1 MAKALKYFFEFSDI
15 DADDYKVEIWVEGF
29 AGTATELIAGGNPL
43 TRTYNKDVG
52 EKYLGGIVPSVISIE
67 AISNASFHAVDF
79 TGQNYGDAVAVVY
92 KNTVLQYNAIIV
104 PFEGSDSDLNDGIYS
119 VNLSAECG
127 LVNLKTIT
135 FLPSGTRKK
144 LLDVI
149 IECINNIPYVNSFG
163 YSVVDNVDLRDA
175 DLNKPYY
182 YESFIEDKFF
192 EGLSCYDVINSIIQ
206 QYGQFTFT
214 DGRWDIKNIAEIS
227 KVNSVKRTYSNA
239 GVLQASTTY
248 TRPDES
254 VTRIAGG
261 DFGLMFSQKSVTIEK
276 TKSISRSLNPNSG
289 FDNPTG
295 WTFEGFG
302 AAIFEIT
309 NGYLTNLGN
318 TLFNPEVDGSYAQSP
333 PTTYFPF
340 KSSFE
345 LTPKQELKIKFKSTK
360 GSFIKNLR
368 LQIIAV
374 QDLDANFYYLTNESS
389 WYRAVE
395 GVGTPI
401 YAANFK
407 DGVEEVI
414 PIPQVPF
421 LLPDTPP
428 VLSNVI
434 PVYGEFMPFPYLD
447 AVSNLPYKIY
457 VRVFRPERL
466 GDDIPA
472 GLPALDLTTQIDYIH
487 ITAEEINNNSLN
499 GFTKKFGVVSQKDRS
514 GDLTIKL
521 GVGYPSFPV
530 AYDSLFF
537 NGSTTKPITL
547 YNSLPIEEFIADSY
561 LSVLSQRQKFYQGTV
576 IANIEFGDLL
586 DIDGEKHRIHNYEY
600 NYKLKQ
606 ANIKTIGLGVN
617 ADTIE
622 ELPVYDSDVN
632 LDIDS
637 ILNQVDIDMNR
648 KYGDNLNLKF
658 VDKNIQINTL
668 ADGQKSLSL
677 RQDFR
682 ISRLYSTDV
691 FLRTASDGSIQDVA
705 EDTEGNFTLIKP
717 AKDGTYALLEDIED
731 LAWLQEGN
739 TATVATK
746 KLGTLDNFDFNIIR
760 NNINIGQIK
769 STGLDLLDNRLDV
782 GAVQFNV
789 ATAQTVG
796 VAKTIWNDTFG
807 TLEFGLKG
815 GNVNYRLGQS
825 SIVYVKSADNA
836 GLTKGTVVYT
846 AGSDGTN
853 KTVRLAQANAEST
866 SSKTFGIIAETVTGG
881 GKAFCI
887 TFGNIEGINTS
898 AFAEGATIYLSPT
911 VAGGMTTTKP
921 SAPNHMVVVGFCL
934 RSHATLGVI
943 FVKVQN
949 GFELDEIHD
958 VAIGTLANNNLLAYE
973 SSTSLW
979 KNKTYAELGLS
990 SGTGTTN
997 FVTKWS
1003 NATGGLINSQIFD
1016 NGVNVGI
1023 GTPSPTQKLEIH
1035 GGNDVGISIFNTNAN
1050 FWDITN
1056 GLNGTLNFIRGRSN
1070 NFMQINQFGNVGIGT
1085 TTITQKLDVA
1095 GGARFT
1101 NDVIIGGGAVGGNSL
1116 LVTKN
1121 ITGGVDASGIRSSGQ
1136 IQSDVTNSAF
1146 MFRAVVNQANF
1157 ALPTLIVYESNIGTI
1172 SGTGTNFVNYR
1183 AAATSAG
1190 FTNVYGFQG
1199 TIASGNNRWNLFMVG
1214 TAPNHMAGSL
1224 GIGTTALAG
1233 HGIRNSKTITGGASG
1248 FSYANYSDGQIQSD
1262 VTGAAWYFRSFANT
1276 QPTAFTL
1283 PEIRH
1288 FDATQGTIGAGSS
1301 VTVQTAFLAGSTL
1314 VGASFANY
1322 GFRGNI
1328 PAGTGR
1334 WNAFMDGTAQN
1345 YFRGNV
1351 GIGINKTV
1359 PAVELDVAGTIATT
1373 NFRMTSGAAA
1383 GRVLQSDANGNAS
1396 WVTLNT
1402 SGYLGTWNAN
1412 TNTPTIA
1419 DGTGVAGQFYIVTV
1433 AGTWNGLTFAVG
1445 DEVYYNGTIWQRI
1458 PSSFTLPVATAS
1470 ILGGV
1475 KISTGLSINGTGDLS
1490 VAYGVTST
1498 TAAVGDHAHTF
1509 GGDVSGSGGTGTI
1522 ALTLATVNSNV
1533 GQFTKVTVNAK
1544 GLVTA
1549 ATNLIA
1555 SDIPTLNQNTTGSAG
1570 LLATAR
1576 NIAMTGDGT
1585 WSVTFN
1591 GSADVSGALT
1601 LADVVTAG
1609 TYRSVTIN
1617 AKGLVIA
1624 GTNPTT
1630 VSGYGI
1636 TDFYAQ
1642 IVSGFVTGENS
1653 SVLNTDSLEVA
1664 LEKLQGQI
1672 NARISGNQTITLS
1685 GIVTGSGTTAI
1696 TTAIADAALSI
1707 AKTSGLQT
1715 ALDSKQA
1722 TLSGTGLVLS
1732 TAGTITYVTNNSA
1745 NWNTAF
1751 GWGNHASAGYLLAST
1766 ASTTYQPLDADL
1778 TSIAGLAGTSG
1789 ILRKTAANT
1798 WSLDTN
1804 SYLTANQSISITG
1817 DATGS
1822 GTTSIALTL
1831 ANVATAGTYRSV
1843 TINAKGLVTSGTN
1856 PTTISGYGIT
1866 DAYTKTESDG
1876 RYQGLDADL
1885 TAIGALTGTNGIL
1898 RKTAANTWSLDT
1910 NTFVHSG
1917 NLIDFRATTTQLGFV
1932 AVGTTME
1939 INGFGVINQK
1949 SGLVTIGTYRSV
1961 TVDTYG
1967 RVTAGTNPTTLA
1979 GYAITD
1985 AYTKTESDERF
1996 VLTSVL
2002 YSNPSWITSLAWSKL
2017 TGVPATFAPSAHT
2030 HAATD
2035 IVSGVI
2041 ATARLASGTA
2051 SASTYLRGDQTWA
2064 TLPTGGITALT
2075 GDVTAS
2081 GSGSV
2086 AATLA
2091 TVTQANTGDFRKITI
2106 DTKGRVTGNTAVVVS
2121 DLTALLG
2128 TTRYLP
2134 YNTGVANFVTKWSNT
2149 SGGISNSQIFDN
2161 GTNIGIGNSVP
2172 DTKLHLTGNL
2182 KIDGGTGYMLMG
2194 NVAGAYWIDVP
2205 STSLNL
2211 YGTTVISKNNHNFE
2225 FKIGLNGNYGT
2236 AGQVLTSQ
2244 GSSAN
2249 PTWTTIS
2256 GGTLA
2261 STQIGFGSLTN
2272 VLSGSAG
2279 FTWKDN
2285 RYISITASSSNFNI
2299 GASGGL
2305 GFIESVNGNLELQAR
2320 GSFGVLVSDGY
2331 FRVNELGGAG
2341 LQMVTVDNDG
2351 LFGKQAIPSGGIGN
2365 IDQVLAAG
2373 STSFEKTFNLQNSE
2387 TNPYL
2392 HFKNNSGTLKGNII
2406 HLLDVLSFNSTTGNK
2421 LQLKAG
2427 SDLDL
2432 LGNNINV
2439 GYPYSNGFVNING
2452 TPFKLAYSDFWAE
2465 PYTPALGDK
2474 VLFSYDTSK
2483 NAFVMQKVQVY
2494 TSPIDSRNYLVI

>member
-1 MAKALKYFFEFSDI
+1 MAKVLKYFFEFSDI

-227 KVNSVKRTYSNA
+227 KVNSLKRTYSNA
-239 GVLQASTTY
+239 GVLQASTAY
-248 TRPDES
+248 NRPDES
-254 VTRIAGG
+254 VTRTAGG

-276 TKSISRSLNPNSG
+276 TKSISRSLNANANFENTS
-289 FDNPTG
+289 G
-295 WTFEGFG
+295 WTFEGL
-302 AAIFEIT
+302 APLLFEIT
-309 NGYLTNLGN
+309 NGYLTNKGN
-318 TLFNPEVDGSYAQSP
+318 TWFTQPSNLPDSSYVQSP
-333 PTTYFPF
+333 ATTYFPF

-345 LTPKQELKIKFKSTK
+345 ITPKQEIKIKFKSTK

-374 QDLDANFYYLTNESS
+374 QDLDVNFYYLTNEGS
-389 WYRAVE
+389 WYRPVE

-421 LLPDTPP
+421 LLPDTPHI
-428 VLSNVI
+428 LSNVI
-434 PVYGEFMPFPYLD
+434 SPYGEFMPFPYLD
-447 AVSNLPYKIY
+447 AVSDLPYKIY
-457 VRVFRPERL
+457 VRVFMPERL
-466 GDDIPA
+466 GDNFPA
-472 GLPALDLTTQIDYIH
+472 GLPVLDLTTQIDYIN
-487 ITAEEINNNSLN
+487 IVVEDVNNNALN
-499 GFTKKFGVVSQKDRS
+499 GFTKKFGVSTQKDRS

-530 AYDSLFF
+530 SYDSLFF

-547 YNSLPIEEFIADSY
+547 YNSLPIEYFIADSY

-622 ELPVYDSDVN
+622 ELPVYESDVN

-682 ISRLYSTDV
+682 ISRLYSDDV

-760 NNINIGQIK
+760 NNVNIGQIK

-846 AGSDGTN
+846 AGSDGIN

-881 GKAFCI
+881 EKAFCI

-898 AFAEGATIYLSPT
+898 ALTEGATVYLSPT

-934 RSHATLGVI
+934 RSHATQGVI

-979 KNKTYAELGLS
+979 KNKTFTELGLA
-990 SGTGTTN
+990 SGTGTLN
-997 FVTKWS
+997 YVPKWS
-1003 NATGGLINSQIFD
+1003 NATGGLTNSLIFD
-1016 NGVNVGI
+1016 NGTNVGIGNILPTYKLDITGTLHSTGNAIFDSNVGI
-1023 GTPSPTQKLEIH
+1023 GTISPATKLHVVGQVSASLGSLANPAYSFVGDLNTGLYSPSADALALVT
-1035 GGNDVGISIFNTNAN
+1035 GGIERLRIDSIGRVGFGVASF
-1050 FWDITN
+1050 
-1056 GLNGTLNFIRGRSN
+1056 GTSNIR
-1070 NFMQINQFGNVGIGT
+1070 INRA
-1085 TTITQKLDVA
+1085 LS
-1095 GGARFT
+1095 
-1101 NDVIIGGGAVGGNSL
+1101 GGGSIMFSINND
-1116 LVTKN
+1116 T
-1121 ITGGVDASGIRSSGQ
+1121 Q
-1136 IQSDVTNSAF
+1136 IQSEVTFSA
-1146 MFRAVVNQANF
+1146 
-1157 ALPTLIVYESNIGTI
+1157 
-1172 SGTGTNFVNYR
+1172 
-1183 AAATSAG
+1183 
-1190 FTNVYGFQG
+1190 
-1199 TIASGNNRWNLFMVG
+1199 
-1214 TAPNHMAGSL
+1214 
-1224 GIGTTALAG
+1224 
-1233 HGIRNSKTITGGASG
+1233 
-1248 FSYANYSDGQIQSD
+1248 SYY
-1262 VTGAAWYFRSFANT
+1262 RSFAST
-1276 QPTAFTL
+1276 QAASFTVGTL
-1283 PEIRH
+1283 LH
-1288 FDATQGTIGAGSS
+1288 FQASQGTFNSPS
-1301 VTVQTAFLAGSTL
+1301 TVTVQTGYSVDNSL
-1314 VGASFANY
+1314 VGAVTNY
-1322 GFRGNI
+1322 GFRGAI
-1328 PAGTGR
+1328 PSGSNR
-1334 WNAFMDGTAQN
+1334 WNIFMDGTAQN

-1351 GIGINKTV
+1351 GIGVSKTV

-1373 NFRMTSGAAA
+1373 NFRMTSGAAV
-1383 GRVLQSDANGNAS
+1383 GRVLQSDASGNAS

-1419 DGTGVAGQFYIVTV
+1419 DGTGTAGQFYIVTV
-1433 AGTWNGLTFAVG
+1433 AGTWNSLTFAVG
-1445 DEVYYNGTIWQRI
+1445 DQVYYNGTVWQRI

-1470 ILGGV
+1470 VLGGV
-1475 KISTGLSINGTGDLS
+1475 KISTGLTINAGGDLS
-1490 VAYGVTST
+1490 VSYGTTST
-1498 TAAVGDHAHTF
+1498 TSATGDHTHTF
-1509 GGDVSGSGGTGTI
+1509 GGDLTGTGGTGTI

-1533 GQFTKVTVNAK
+1533 GQFTKVTVNSK

-1549 ATNLIA
+1549 AE
-1555 SDIPTLNQNTTGSAG
+1555 
-1570 LLATAR
+1570 
-1576 NIAMTGDGT
+1576 
-1585 WSVTFN
+1585 
-1591 GSADVSGALT
+1591 
-1601 LADVVTAG
+1601 
-1609 TYRSVTIN
+1609 
-1617 AKGLVIA
+1617 
-1624 GTNPTT
+1624 NPTT
-1630 VSGYGI
+1630 LAGYGI
-1636 TDFYAQ
+1636 TDVYTKAESDASY
-1642 IVSGFVTGENS
+1642 VS
-1653 SVLNTDSLEVA
+1653 L
-1664 LEKLQGQI
+1664 
-1672 NARISGNQTITLS
+1672 
-1685 GIVTGSGTTAI
+1685 TGSYSNPTWI
-1696 TTAIADAALSI
+1696 
-1707 AKTSGLQT
+1707 T
-1715 ALDSKQA
+1715 ALAYSKLTGVPTTFAPSAHTLDSHSNVTISSNLAGEVLKWDGTA
-1722 TLSGTGLVLS
+1722 WVNNTLAEAGIQSTLGGTGLVLS
-1732 TAGTITYVTNNSA
+1732 TSGVITYITDNST

-1751 GWGNHASAGYLLAST
+1751 TDRNKWDGGATGLVAATGRASLGLVIGTDVQAY
-1766 ASTTYQPLDADL
+1766 DADL
-1778 TSIAGLAGTSG
+1778 QAIAGLAGTSG

-1798 WSLDTN
+1798 WSLDTTSYFTTPTVLTTNYVSKWGGSAFAN
-1804 SYLTANQSISITG
+1804 SQIFDNGTSVGIAIASPSSTSKLHVNNAVGNSVRFQNTYFSNSVESSTGFARGGIFNNAEYIDEAGAKVWKIRNIGANDAAGMLFGNSGTLNFITVPNTGIVDKSLTHDQLLSNARLTILSTGLVGINTTTPAYTLDVSGNIRTTNLLITSGATSGSFLKCNNVNGTSVWSLITTSDISNLSSWAGSTSITTLGTITAGTWNGTAIATTRGGTGLSAIGTANQLLRVNAGATALEYFTPTFISGNQTISITG

-1831 ANVATAGTYRSV
+1831 ANSGVTA
-1843 TINAKGLVTSGTN
+1843 N
-1856 PTTISGYGIT
+1856 
-1866 DAYTKTESDG
+1866 
-1876 RYQGLDADL
+1876 
-1885 TAIGALTGTNGIL
+1885 
-1898 RKTAANTWSLDT
+1898 
-1910 NTFVHSG
+1910 
-1917 NLIDFRATTTQLGFV
+1917 
-1932 AVGTTME
+1932 
-1939 INGFGVINQK
+1939 
-1949 SGLVTIGTYRSV
+1949 TYRSV
-1961 TVDTYG
+1961 TVNAKG
-1967 RVTAGTNPTTLA
+1967 LITAGTNPTTLA

-1985 AYTKTESDERF
+1985 AYTKTESDGRF
-1996 VLTSVL
+1996 VALAGSYV
-2002 YSNPSWITSLAWSKL
+2002 NPSWISSLAWTKL
-2017 TGVPATFAPSAHT
+2017 TGVPTTFAPSAHT
-2030 HAATD
+2030 HAAAD

-2041 ATARLASGTA
+2041 AQARLGSSTA
-2051 SASTYLRGDQTWA
+2051 SATTFLRGDQTWA
-2064 TLPTGGITALT
+2064 TLPAPTLT
-2075 GDVTAS
+2075 STRIGF
-2081 GSGSV
+2081 GSGSNLL
-2086 AATLA
+2086 TSS
-2091 TVTQANTGDFRKITI
+2091 ANFAFEDDRIISIKNGTTSKMEIARYVGLNNY
-2106 DTKGRVTGNTAVVVS
+2106 GLYVHGGNLELQVISGGGSVVS
-2121 DLTALLG
+2121 QSNHSFQGRILL
-2128 TTRYLP
+2128 
-2134 YNTGVANFVTKWSNT
+2134 N
-2149 SGGISNSQIFDN
+2149 
-2161 GTNIGIGNSVP
+2161 
-2172 DTKLHLTGNL
+2172 NL
-2182 KIDGGTGYMLMG
+2182 
-2194 NVAGAYWIDVP
+2194 A
-2205 STSLNL
+2205 
-2211 YGTTVISKNNHNFE
+2211 
-2225 FKIGLNGNYGT
+2225 GT

-2244 GSSAN
+2244 GSGAN

-2256 GGTLA
+2256 GGTQDLDD
-2261 STQIGFGSLTN
+2261 
-2272 VLSGSAG
+2272 VLGVG
-2279 FTWKDN
+2279 NT
-2285 RYISITASSSNFNI
+2285 SNKNI
-2299 GASGGL
+2299 ILNSGGYVSADKFQFS
-2305 GFIESVNGNLELQAR
+2305 GESWNIYKR
-2320 GSFGVLVSDGY
+2320 YD
-2331 FRVNELGGAG
+2331 GGAG
-2341 LQMVTVDNDG
+2341 TGIAVSTLSGIGTRMVVADASGVLST
-2351 LFGKQAIPSGGIGN
+2351 QAIPSGGIGT

-2373 STSFEKTFNLQNSE
+2373 NTAFDKNLVIKNGGVFFTSQNNQSIGNLAGVSKLDGSAESIRLTAASNVSMDFYAGILNLVSASINIGPTSTSL
-2387 TNPYL
+2387 
-2392 HFKNNSGTLKGNII
+2392 
-2406 HLLDVLSFNSTTGNK
+2406 
-2421 LQLKAG
+2421 
-2427 SDLDL
+2427 
-2432 LGNNINV
+2432 
-2439 GYPYSNGFVNING
+2439 VNISG
-2452 TPFKLAYSDFWAE
+2452 TPFKLALSDFAGGI
-2465 PYTPALGDK
+2465 YTPANGDK
-2474 VLFSYDTSK
+2474 ILITYDESK
-2483 NAFVMQKVQVY
+2483 SAFVLQKINILL
-2494 TSPIDSRNYLVI
+2494 SGGISYLTL

>member
-135 FLPSGTRKK
+135 FLPTGTRKK

-239 GVLQASTTY
+239 GVLQSSTTY

-295 WTFEGFG
+295 WTFEGL
-302 AAIFEIT
+302 APLLFEIT
-309 NGYLTNLGN
+309 NGYLTNKGN
-318 TLFNPEVDGSYAQSP
+318 TWFTEPSNLPDSSYVQSP

-345 LTPKQELKIKFKSTK
+345 LTPKQEIKIKFKSTK

-374 QDLDANFYYLTNESS
+374 QDLDVNFYYLTNEGS
-389 WYRAVE
+389 WYRALA
-395 GVGTPI
+395 GVNTPI
-401 YAANFK
+401 YAADFK
-407 DGVEEVI
+407 DNVEEVI
-414 PIPQVPF
+414 TVPQVPF

-434 PVYGEFMPFPYLD
+434 PVYGEFMPYPYLN
-447 AVSNLPYKIY
+447 AVSDLPYKIY
-457 VRVFRPERL
+457 VRVFMPERL
-466 GDDIPA
+466 GDDFPTGA
-472 GLPALDLTTQIDYIH
+472 TALDLTTQIDYID

-499 GFTKKFGVVSQKDRS
+499 GFTKKFGVSTQKDRS

-760 NNINIGQIK
+760 NNVNIGQIK

-782 GAVQFNV
+782 GAVQYNV

-815 GNVNYRLGQS
+815 GNINYRLGQS

-846 AGSDGTN
+846 AGSDGIN

-881 GKAFCI
+881 EKAFCT
-887 TFGNIEGINTS
+887 TFGNLEGINTS

-921 SAPNHMVVVGFCL
+921 SAPNHVVVVGFCL
-934 RSHATLGVI
+934 RSHATQGVI

-973 SSTSLW
+973 AGTSLW
-979 KNKTYAELGLS
+979 KNKTFAELGIV

-1003 NATGGLINSQIFD
+1003 NATGGLTNSQIFD

-1023 GTPSPTQKLEIH
+1023 GTIAPTAKLHIKGDSFGYTATGTSSVRSVLISNINDAYGLH
-1035 GGNDVGISIFNTNAN
+1035 IGASGDGNSWLQAGRADNTTKYNL
-1050 FWDITN
+1050 ILQHE
-1056 GLNGTLNFIRGRSN
+1056 G
-1070 NFMQINQFGNVGIGT
+1070 GNVGIGT
-1085 TTITQKLDVA
+1085 TNPSDKLSLIHNSSIGLNASVPTDVSRLNWRYQGLVYSWIERVHSDGAMAFGVQSAERMRIASNGNVGIGTPNPSATLHVVRNGAETLRLQRSSGTNFRIATYLDAVGTQMYSTTSADNAYNPIRINGSYIALNSDTGGNVGIGTASTSQLLHLRKDSASEVSASSIQSSTLAGMLISNLNVSANIGASIAFQLGGTGTAWASIAAIRPNANNSHLSFYTELDDVFSEKVRILNNGNVGINTIDPTQKLDVN
-1095 GGARFT
+1095 GTSRTTNLMITNGA
-1101 NDVIIGGGAVGGNSL
+1101 AVGKVWQCNNANGAGEWVTPLASERYIGEWAANSG
-1116 LVTKN
+1116 VAPSASPT
-1121 ITGGVDASGIRSSGQ
+1121 TGDYY
-1136 IQSDVTNSAF
+1136 
-1146 MFRAVVNQANF
+1146 VVNTA
-1157 ALPTLIVYESNIGTI
+1157 GTYLGI
-1172 SGTGTNFVNYR
+1172 TY
-1183 AAATSAG
+1183 AAG
-1190 FTNVYGFQG
+1190 DEIY
-1199 TIASGNNRWNLFMVG
+1199 WNG
-1214 TAPNHMAGSL
+1214 TAWL
-1224 GIGTTALAG
+1224 
-1233 HGIRNSKTITGGASG
+1233 K
-1248 FSYANYSDGQIQSD
+1248 
-1262 VTGAAWYFRSFANT
+1262 RSNFL
-1276 QPTAFTL
+1276 TL
-1283 PEIRH
+1283 PI
-1288 FDATQGTIGAGSS
+1288 
-1301 VTVQTAFLAGSTL
+1301 
-1314 VGASFANY
+1314 
-1322 GFRGNI
+1322 
-1328 PAGTGR
+1328 
-1334 WNAFMDGTAQN
+1334 
-1345 YFRGNV
+1345 
-1351 GIGINKTV
+1351 
-1359 PAVELDVAGTIATT
+1359 
-1373 NFRMTSGAAA
+1373 
-1383 GRVLQSDANGNAS
+1383 
-1396 WVTLNT
+1396 
-1402 SGYLGTWNAN
+1402 
-1412 TNTPTIA
+1412 
-1419 DGTGVAGQFYIVTV
+1419 
-1433 AGTWNGLTFAVG
+1433 
-1445 DEVYYNGTIWQRI
+1445 
-1458 PSSFTLPVATAS
+1458 ATAS
-1470 ILGGV
+1470 VLGGI
-1475 KISTGLSINGTGDLS
+1475 KIGTGLSIDGSGVVS
-1490 VAYGVTST
+1490 VASSPILT
-1498 TAAVGDHAHTF
+1498 TAR
-1509 GGDVSGSGGTGTI
+1509 TI
-1522 ALTLATVNSNV
+1522 
-1533 GQFTKVTVNAK
+1533 
-1544 GLVTA
+1544 
-1549 ATNLIA
+1549 
-1555 SDIPTLNQNTTGSAG
+1555 SA
-1570 LLATAR
+1570 
-1576 NIAMTGDGT
+1576 TGDGT
-1585 WSVTFN
+1585 WSVSFN
-1591 GSADVSGALT
+1591 GSADVSGALA
-1601 LADVVTAG
+1601 LA
-1609 TYRSVTIN
+1609 TIADSGVGSFLKITRN
-1617 AKGLVIA
+1617 TKGLVT
-1624 GTNPTT
+1624 GTQA
-1630 VSGYGI
+1630 VVQADIVGLLGAASI
-1636 TDFYAQ
+1636 TNAM
-1642 IVSGFVTGENS
+1642 
-1653 SVLNTDSLEVA
+1653 LTDS
-1664 LEKLQGQI
+1664 G
-1672 NARISGNQTITLS
+1672 
-1685 GIVTGSGTTAI
+1685 
-1696 TTAIADAALSI
+1696 
-1707 AKTSGLQT
+1707 
-1715 ALDSKQA
+1715 
-1722 TLSGTGLVLS
+1722 
-1732 TAGTITYVTNNSA
+1732 
-1745 NWNTAF
+1745 
-1751 GWGNHASAGYLLAST
+1751 
-1766 ASTTYQPLDADL
+1766 
-1778 TSIAGLAGTSG
+1778 
-1789 ILRKTAANT
+1789 
-1798 WSLDTN
+1798 
-1804 SYLTANQSISITG
+1804 
-1817 DATGS
+1817 
-1822 GTTSIALTL
+1822 
-1831 ANVATAGTYRSV
+1831 ATAGTYRSV
-1843 TINAKGLVTSGTN
+1843 TVNAKGL
-1856 PTTISGYGIT
+1856 
-1866 DAYTKTESDG
+1866 
-1876 RYQGLDADL
+1876 
-1885 TAIGALTGTNGIL
+1885 
-1898 RKTAANTWSLDT
+1898 
-1910 NTFVHSG
+1910 
-1917 NLIDFRATTTQLGFV
+1917 
-1932 AVGTTME
+1932 
-1939 INGFGVINQK
+1939 
-1949 SGLVTIGTYRSV
+1949 
-1961 TVDTYG
+1961 
-1967 RVTAGTNPTTLA
+1967 VTAGTNPTTLA
-1979 GYAITD
+1979 GYGITD
-1985 AYTKTESDERF
+1985 VYTKTESDNTFHKTADTTAATLEIPYVNVLSATRKQLVTSGIKIKLEAAFGDGTLAQNLGLEVQGRINIVYDSNNAVYLGKDAGKLDINTNSRNTIVGHFGLDASETTNTNAGLGYEVLSNLISGSGNVALGAFAGRNADRTLPLTISTDGIFIGRNSRPLADSSLNEIVIGANLRGKGNNTVAIGDSSITYNYFNGNLDYTGLLSISGVTGTSGQFLKRGASNNVWASIGHADISDLSTFTGFDTRYFTETESDARF
-1996 VLTSVL
+1996 VALAGSYV
-2002 YSNPSWITSLAWSKL
+2002 NPTWISSLAWTKI
-2017 TGVPATFAPSAHT
+2017 TGVPTTFAPSAHT
-2030 HAATD
+2030 HAAAD

-2041 ATARLASGTA
+2041 ATARLAESGTA
-2051 SASTYLRGDQTWA
+2051 SATTFLRGDQTWA
-2064 TLPTGGITALT
+2064 TLPAPTLT
-2075 GDVTAS
+2075 STRIGF
-2081 GSGSV
+2081 GSGSN
-2086 AATLA
+2086 L
-2091 TVTQANTGDFRKITI
+2091 
-2106 DTKGRVTGNTAVVVS
+2106 
-2121 DLTALLG
+2121 LTSS
-2128 TTRYLP
+2128 
-2134 YNTGVANFVTKWSNT
+2134 ANFVFEDDRVIAIKEGTTSKMEVARYVGSSNYGLYVT
-2149 SGGISNSQIFDN
+2149 GGNLELQS
-2161 GTNIGIGNSVP
+2161 
-2172 DTKLHLTGNL
+2172 LTG
-2182 KIDGGTGYMLMG
+2182 G
-2194 NVAGAYWIDVP
+2194 
-2205 STSLNL
+2205 
-2211 YGTTVISKNNHNFE
+2211 TVISKSNHNFQGS
-2225 FKIGLNGNYGT
+2225 ILLNNLPGT

-2244 GSSAN
+2244 GSGAN
-2249 PTWTTIS
+2249 PTWTTVS
-2256 GGTLA
+2256 GGTQDLDDVLGVGNTA
-2261 STQIGFGSLTN
+2261 INKQIILNGTNSVLDSAAIMFYRNGVEKGKLYYDNQFLTLDRLRLTSTSKIQILSEDSVGLYGTSTIIGSLSGTGTRMVVADASG
-2272 VLSGSAG
+2272 VLS
-2279 FTWKDN
+2279 T
-2285 RYISITASSSNFNI
+2285 
-2299 GASGGL
+2299 
-2305 GFIESVNGNLELQAR
+2305 
-2320 GSFGVLVSDGY
+2320 
-2331 FRVNELGGAG
+2331 
-2341 LQMVTVDNDG
+2341 
-2351 LFGKQAIPSGGIGN
+2351 QAIPSGGIGT

-2373 STSFEKTFNLQNSE
+2373 NTSINKSFNMQNGGLFFNSQNGSLVGGISGSSFLDGSPASLSISTATNIMMQITAGSFNVISENVIIGNPNTTGLINLQ
-2387 TNPYL
+2387 
-2392 HFKNNSGTLKGNII
+2392 
-2406 HLLDVLSFNSTTGNK
+2406 
-2421 LQLKAG
+2421 
-2427 SDLDL
+2427 
-2432 LGNNINV
+2432 
-2439 GYPYSNGFVNING
+2439 G
-2452 TPFKLAYSDFWAE
+2452 TPFNFNENAQNLGMGENGNQWGWNFIQSSPQPGDRIIFFWDG
-2465 PYTPALGDK
+2465 TR
-2474 VLFSYDTSK
+2474 
-2483 NAFVMQKVQVY
+2483 FVMSHVHTY
-2494 TSPIDSRNYLVI
+2494 TSGGKTYLTID

>member
-127 LVNLKTIT
+127 LVNLKTII

-239 GVLQASTTY
+239 GVLQSSTTY

-276 TKSISRSLNPNSG
+276 AKSISRSLNPNSG

-295 WTFEGFG
+295 WTFEGL
-302 AAIFEIT
+302 APLLFEIT
-309 NGYLTNLGN
+309 NGYLTNKGN
-318 TLFNPEVDGSYAQSP
+318 TWFTEPSNLPDSSYVQSP

-345 LTPKQELKIKFKSTK
+345 LTPKQEIKIKFKSTK

-374 QDLDANFYYLTNESS
+374 QDLDVNFYYLTNEGS
-389 WYRAVE
+389 WYRAVS
-395 GVGTPI
+395 GVNTPI
-401 YAANFK
+401 YAADFK

-414 PIPQVPF
+414 TVPQVPF

-434 PVYGEFMPFPYLD
+434 PVYGEFMPYPYLN
-447 AVSNLPYKIY
+447 AVSDLPYKIY
-457 VRVFRPERL
+457 VRVFMPERL
-466 GDDIPA
+466 GDDFPTGA
-472 GLPALDLTTQIDYIH
+472 TALDLTTQIDYIH
-487 ITAEEINNNSLN
+487 ITAEEINNDSLN

-760 NNINIGQIK
+760 NNVNIGQIK

-782 GAVQFNV
+782 GAVQYNV

-846 AGSDGTN
+846 AGSDGIN

-866 SSKTFGIIAETVTGG
+866 SSKTFGIIAETVSGG
-881 GKAFCI
+881 EKAFCT
-887 TFGNIEGINTS
+887 TFGNLEGINTS

-911 VAGGMTTTKP
+911 VAGGLTTTKP

-934 RSHATLGVI
+934 RSHATQGVI

-979 KNKTYAELGLS
+979 KNKTFAELGIAA
-990 SGTGTTN
+990 GTGTTN

-1003 NATGGLINSQIFD
+1003 NATGGLTNSQIFD

-1023 GTPSPTQKLEIH
+1023 GTPSPIAKLHILSSSSTIATIESSASQAFFGLKAVS
-1035 GGNDVGISIFNTNAN
+1035 GGVVYFGNNNSGDFTIQTAGSGYSDKFY
-1050 FWDITN
+1050 IT
-1056 GLNGTLNFIRGRSN
+1056 SA
-1070 NFMQINQFGNVGIGT
+1070 GNVGIGT
-1085 TTITQKLDVA
+1085 PDPTQRLDVN
-1095 GGARFT
+1095 GTSRTTNLMITNGA
-1101 NDVIIGGGAVGGNSL
+1101 AVGKVWQCNNVNGAGEWVTPLSSERYIGEWAANSG
-1116 LVTKN
+1116 VAPSASPT
-1121 ITGGVDASGIRSSGQ
+1121 TGDYY
-1136 IQSDVTNSAF
+1136 
-1146 MFRAVVNQANF
+1146 VVNTA
-1157 ALPTLIVYESNIGTI
+1157 GTYLGI
-1172 SGTGTNFVNYR
+1172 TY
-1183 AAATSAG
+1183 AAG
-1190 FTNVYGFQG
+1190 DEIY
-1199 TIASGNNRWNLFMVG
+1199 WNG
-1214 TAPNHMAGSL
+1214 TAWL
-1224 GIGTTALAG
+1224 
-1233 HGIRNSKTITGGASG
+1233 K
-1248 FSYANYSDGQIQSD
+1248 
-1262 VTGAAWYFRSFANT
+1262 RSNFL
-1276 QPTAFTL
+1276 TL
-1283 PEIRH
+1283 PI
-1288 FDATQGTIGAGSS
+1288 
-1301 VTVQTAFLAGSTL
+1301 
-1314 VGASFANY
+1314 
-1322 GFRGNI
+1322 
-1328 PAGTGR
+1328 
-1334 WNAFMDGTAQN
+1334 
-1345 YFRGNV
+1345 
-1351 GIGINKTV
+1351 
-1359 PAVELDVAGTIATT
+1359 
-1373 NFRMTSGAAA
+1373 
-1383 GRVLQSDANGNAS
+1383 
-1396 WVTLNT
+1396 
-1402 SGYLGTWNAN
+1402 
-1412 TNTPTIA
+1412 
-1419 DGTGVAGQFYIVTV
+1419 
-1433 AGTWNGLTFAVG
+1433 
-1445 DEVYYNGTIWQRI
+1445 
-1458 PSSFTLPVATAS
+1458 ATAS
-1470 ILGGV
+1470 ILGGIKV
-1475 KISTGLSINGTGDLS
+1475 GTGLSIDGSGVVS
-1490 VAYGVTST
+1490 VAS
-1498 TAAVGDHAHTF
+1498 
-1509 GGDVSGSGGTGTI
+1509 
-1522 ALTLATVNSNV
+1522 
-1533 GQFTKVTVNAK
+1533 
-1544 GLVTA
+1544 
-1549 ATNLIA
+1549 
-1555 SDIPTLNQNTTGSAG
+1555 
-1570 LLATAR
+1570 LATAR
-1576 NIAMTGDGT
+1576 TISATGDGT
-1585 WSVTFN
+1585 WSVSFN
-1591 GSADVSGALT
+1591 GGADVSGALT
-1601 LADVVTAG
+1601 LANVATAG

-1617 AKGLVIA
+1617 AKGLVTA

-1636 TDFYAQ
+1636 TDFFAQ
-1642 IVSGFVTGENS
+1642 IVSGFVTGANS
-1653 SVLNTDSLEVA
+1653 TVLNTDSLEVA

-1685 GIVTGSGTTAI
+1685 GIITGSGTTAI
-1696 TTAIADAALSI
+1696 TTAIADGALSI

-1715 ALDSKQA
+1715 ALDGKLTIPTVLTTNFVSKWGGSAFANSQIFDNGTNVGVGTVSPANKLHILSSSSTIATIESSASQA
-1722 TLSGTGLVLS
+1722 FFGLKAVSGGVVYFGNNNSGDFTIQTAGSGYSDKLYITSSGNVGIGTSSPSTRLTVAGTVSINTAVQSLVMNSASGVYSTYQHNGTSIGDIGTSNQAFSGGLTADFGITSRAGKLALGTGSVVRMVID
-1732 TAGTITYVTNNSA
+1732 TAGKIGINNLEPTYTLDVLGTTRTTNLLITSGATSGNFLKCNNV
-1745 NWNTAF
+1745 N
-1751 GWGNHASAGYLLAST
+1751 
-1766 ASTTYQPLDADL
+1766 
-1778 TSIAGLAGTSG
+1778 GTSV
-1789 ILRKTAANT
+1789 
-1798 WSLDTN
+1798 WS
-1804 SYLTANQSISITG
+1804 SV
-1817 DATGS
+1817 
-1822 GTTSIALTL
+1822 TTSDI
-1831 ANVATAGTYRSV
+1831 
-1843 TINAKGLVTSGTN
+1843 TN
-1856 PTTISGYGIT
+1856 LSSFTGFDSRYFTE
-1866 DAYTKTESDG
+1866 TESDA
-1876 RYQGLDADL
+1876 R
-1885 TAIGALTGTNGIL
+1885 
-1898 RKTAANTWSLDT
+1898 
-1910 NTFVHSG
+1910 
-1917 NLIDFRATTTQLGFV
+1917 FV
-1932 AVGTTME
+1932 A
-1939 INGFGVINQK
+1939 
-1949 SGLVTIGTYRSV
+1949 
-1961 TVDTYG
+1961 
-1967 RVTAGTNPTTLA
+1967 LA
-1979 GYAITD
+1979 GNY
-1985 AYTKTESDERF
+1985 
-1996 VLTSVL
+1996 V
-2002 YSNPSWITSLAWSKL
+2002 NPSWITSLAWTKL
-2017 TGVPATFAPSAHT
+2017 TGVPTTFAPSAHT
-2030 HAATD
+2030 HAAVD

-2041 ATARLASGTA
+2041 ATARLAESGTA
-2051 SASTYLRGDQTWA
+2051 SATTFLRGDQTWA
-2064 TLPTGGITALT
+2064 TLPAPTLT
-2075 GDVTAS
+2075 STRIGF
-2081 GSGSV
+2081 GSGSN
-2086 AATLA
+2086 L
-2091 TVTQANTGDFRKITI
+2091 
-2106 DTKGRVTGNTAVVVS
+2106 
-2121 DLTALLG
+2121 LTSS
-2128 TTRYLP
+2128 
-2134 YNTGVANFVTKWSNT
+2134 ANFVFEDDRIIAIKEGTTSKMEVARYVGSSNYGLYVT
-2149 SGGISNSQIFDN
+2149 GGNLELQS
-2161 GTNIGIGNSVP
+2161 
-2172 DTKLHLTGNL
+2172 LTG
-2182 KIDGGTGYMLMG
+2182 G
-2194 NVAGAYWIDVP
+2194 
-2205 STSLNL
+2205 
-2211 YGTTVISKNNHNFE
+2211 TVISKSNHNFQGS
-2225 FKIGLNGNYGT
+2225 ILLNNLPGT

-2244 GSSAN
+2244 GSGAN
-2249 PTWTTIS
+2249 PTWTTVS
-2256 GGTLA
+2256 
-2261 STQIGFGSLTN
+2261 
-2272 VLSGSAG
+2272 SGSIPTLNQIIVAHTGDFAG
-2279 FTWKDN
+2279 VLTSTTNNGGFAVKAVGGADIGGMV
-2285 RYISITASSSNFNI
+2285 RNFNDLNVFSGTGI
-2299 GASGGL
+2299 GVSNVNIVSSYTVFLKANDANGRINLQCTNDIKLAGS
-2305 GFIESVNGNLELQAR
+2305 FIELNSNL
-2320 GSFGVLVSDGY
+2320 V
-2331 FRVNELGGAG
+2331 
-2341 LQMVTVDNDG
+2341 
-2351 LFGKQAIPSGGIGN
+2351 KI
-2365 IDQVLAAG
+2365 
-2373 STSFEKTFNLQNSE
+2373 
-2387 TNPYL
+2387 
-2392 HFKNNSGTLKGNII
+2392 
-2406 HLLDVLSFNSTTGNK
+2406 
-2421 LQLKAG
+2421 
-2427 SDLDL
+2427 
-2432 LGNNINV
+2432 
-2439 GYPYSNGFVNING
+2439 SN
-2452 TPFKLAYSDFWAE
+2452 TPFKLALSDFAGGI
-2465 PYTPALGDK
+2465 YTPANGDK
-2474 VLFSYDTSK
+2474 ILITYDGSK
-2483 NAFVMQKVQVY
+2483 SAFVLQKINILL
-2494 TSPIDSRNYLVI
+2494 SGGISYLTL